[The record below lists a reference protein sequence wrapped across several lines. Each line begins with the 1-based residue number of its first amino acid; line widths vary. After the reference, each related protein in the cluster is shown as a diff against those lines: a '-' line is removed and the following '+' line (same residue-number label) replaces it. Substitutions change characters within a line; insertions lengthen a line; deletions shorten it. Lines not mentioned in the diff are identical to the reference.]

1 MSDHKRRDFL
11 KLAVAGVAA
20 PALLSELSSEA
31 KEIVDPNAQQEQR
44 LARGARVTTASPE
57 IPTVDSMRSVTMPH
71 RFGDLFNPPG
81 LTNQWGCAQAA
92 MDVMGVR
99 SIAFPPFAQGEMNT
113 AALSSGGELLTG
125 VLYVDGEYFAATK
138 EIVDFT
144 WQPDRVERR
153 ARYRGLELSS
163 VMIVPFKQMSVAV
176 SLTIEN
182 KQRTRRRTEVKL
194 ALSGGVTKS
203 VAPWNAAYSPGE
215 FDNSRTIDKDRGAV
229 LCKSVRA
236 DAYSLQG
243 SWPRA
248 DEVLPSW
255 LIYRFELAPGEKRT
269 ITFVNS
275 LAEKADDARHN
286 YDGIVRNFD
295 ATARAVR
302 DEWNAELKAAFTPGN
317 DRFSGYLPTLVT
329 TDESVR
335 RLYHSAVMSALFF
348 KRTTPHS
355 VYGTTYVTLAPRYWE
370 TTTFLWDISLSAMLL
385 SLLDPHTLRRMI
397 ETWMKLDVYKHFG
410 TEYLTGAG
418 VGPWYSVNDFAM
430 CRMAREYLRWTGD
443 KAWLDKEV
451 GGQKVIDRLVTY
463 AEHWRKLDT
472 NKHGLA
478 DYGGVSNL
486 LEAVSS
492 YVHEVAG
499 LNAANVYNLRFAAEL
514 LEHRGKSEKA
524 RSLRDEAQA
533 LTRKVLEL
541 YVPGK
546 GIWRCRLPD
555 GSMNEVHHCY
565 DFGTVLITIGDSL
578 SKQIKSE
585 MVRFFRQELQT
596 PVWMRALSTKD
607 LDVTFSIRPDHQ
619 WTGAYTAWPALAL
632 SALYAAGEGGVAFKW
647 IKGLAQTATQG
658 PIAQAHFSETAYAPE
673 AGGGA
678 RKAPSDPPFINDWAC
693 VSGCAY
699 LEPILES
706 IFGVHAGLFG
716 KIEARPDFGLFDPRA
731 ELRGLRY
738 QGRDYVASK
747 SGIRPA

>member
-1 MSDHKRRDFL
+1 MGGHKRRDFL
-11 KLAVAGVAA
+11 KLAAAGLVA
-20 PALLSELSSEA
+20 PALLPQVSFGA
-31 KEIVDPNAQQEQR
+31 GEIDDAETQR
-44 LARGARVTTASPE
+44 RRSGAGARASNVSPD

-92 MDVMGVR
+92 MDVTGIR

-138 EIVDFT
+138 ETVEFV

-153 ARYRGLELSS
+153 ARYHGLELSS
-163 VMIVPFKQMSVAV
+163 VMIVPFKQMSIAV
-176 SLTIEN
+176 SLTVEN
-182 KQRTRRRTEVKL
+182 KERTRRRTEIKL
-194 ALSGGVTKS
+194 ALNGGVTKS
-203 VAPWNAAYSPGE
+203 VTPWNAAYSPGE
-215 FDNSRTIDKDRGAV
+215 WDNARTVDNGRGAV
-229 LCKSVRA
+229 LCKSVHS
-236 DAYSLQG
+236 DAYALQG
-243 SWPRA
+243 AWPRA

-255 LIYRFELAPGEKRT
+255 LIYRFDLAPGEKRT
-269 ITFVNS
+269 LTFVNA
-275 LAEKADDARHN
+275 LAERPDEARRN
-286 YDGIVRNFD
+286 YDALVRNFD
-295 ATARAVR
+295 KAATEVR

-317 DRFSGYLPTLVT
+317 DRFSGYLPVLVT
-329 TDESVR
+329 NDDAVR

-385 SLLDPHTLRRMI
+385 SLLDPAILRRMI
-397 ETWMKLDVYKHFG
+397 ETWMQLDVYKHFG
-410 TEYLTGAG
+410 TEYLTGSG
-418 VGPWYSVNDFAM
+418 IGPWYSVNDFAM

-443 KAWLDKEV
+443 QAWLDKEV
-451 GGQKVIDRLVTY
+451 GGRKVLDRLVTY
-463 AEHWRKLDT
+463 AEHWRELDT

-514 LEHRGKSEKA
+514 LDHRGANEKA
-524 RSLRDEAQA
+524 RALRAEAEQ
-533 LTRKVLEL
+533 LSRKVVEL

-546 GIWRCRLPD
+546 GIWHCRLPD
-555 GSMNEVHHCY
+555 GSFNEVRHCY

-578 SKQIKSE
+578 SKQTKSE
-585 MVRFFRQELQT
+585 MVRFFREELQT

-632 SALYAAGEGGVAFKW
+632 SALYTAGEGNTAFKW
-647 IKGLAQTATQG
+647 IKGLAQTTMQG
-658 PIAQAHFSETAYAPE
+658 PIAQAHFVETAVDPE
-673 AGGGA
+673 SGGGA
-678 RKAPSDPPFINDWAC
+678 RKAPSDQPYINDWAC

-706 IFGVHAGLFG
+706 MFGVKAGLFG
-716 KIEARPDFGLFDPRA
+716 KIEARPDFGQFDPRA

-738 QGRDYVASK
+738 QGREYIATATGV
-747 SGIRPA
+747 RPA